1 MSCIYFEIKRLEKL
15 YVAVTPSDGQGRPVE
30 FSDEDISDEDIIHL
44 KKYISDVFKVE
55 ISNIKKISKEDYELM
70 SSDTNKV
77 LYGRA

>member
-30 FSDEDISDEDIIHL
+30 FSDEDIIHL

-77 LYGRA
+77 FDA